1 MSSAKRSRAKKAG
14 KTSPRYEVISV
25 RLNGDRLALL
35 ERYRTMLADKL
46 GETVSIAEAAF
57 HVLEERAVGMDREAS
72 RYEMLQAP
80 TASLARIRTRWAS
93 EHTLSAPEWDVL
105 AEFVQAGAEE
115 ERQEPPALQPAI
127 PSRASYLAL
136 LDAFEDVYEK
146 RQVNESPRV
155 WSYFGNLDG
164 YLTPVQLSDTDADQ
178 RHQALLNHI
187 AAQRKNLE
195 SDNWWRA
202 PGHVGRCL
210 SLAILKEG
218 VASTDL
224 DHILAPYW
232 PTLWGLAARGHWIR
246 NGRPIRA
253 VGPVGTEARDR
264 WDLERDHLLRLSDV
278 GVSLSFRRLG
288 GPEFATTLELGRARG
303 ITITI
308 TQYPELAELHAMLD
322 RSEYSWTGKYF
333 HAVEYIELAPVDL
346 TLWLKRLEISIDLS
360 IQDWKT
366 LRRLVGEAWQHAALQ
381 PLLQELRQQYGE
393 HG

>member
-1 MSSAKRSRAKKAG
+1 
-14 KTSPRYEVISV
+14 
-25 RLNGDRLALL
+25 LNEDRLALL
-35 ERYRTMLADKL
+35 ERYRTMLAGQL

-57 HVLEERAVGMDREAS
+57 HVLEDRAVGMDREAS
-72 RYEMLQAP
+72 RFEMLQAP

-105 AEFVQAGAEE
+105 AEFVLAGAEE

-146 RQVNESPRV
+146 RHVHESPRV

-164 YLTPVQLSDTDADQ
+164 YQTPVQLSDTDADQ
-178 RHQALLNHI
+178 RHQALLNQI
-187 AAQRKNLE
+187 AEQRKALE
-195 SDNWWRA
+195 SDNRWRA

-218 VASTDL
+218 VASIDL

-232 PTLWGLAARGHWIR
+232 PTLWGVAARGHWIR
-246 NGRPIRA
+246 NRRPIRA
-253 VGPVGTEARDR
+253 VGTVGTEVRDR
-264 WDLERDHLLRLSDV
+264 WDLDRDHLLRLSV
-278 GVSLSFRRLG
+278 GEFSLSFRRLG
-288 GPEFATTLELGRARG
+288 GPEFATTLDLGRARG
-303 ITITI
+303 VTIKI

-322 RSEYSWTGKYF
+322 GSEYSWTGKYF
-333 HAVEYIELAPVDL
+333 RAVECIELEPLDV
-346 TLWLKRLEISIDLS
+346 TLWLKRLEVSVDFS
-360 IQDWKT
+360 GQDWQT
-366 LRRLVGEAWQHAALQ
+366 LRTLVGEAWQHAALQ

-393 HG
+393 QG